1 VELRKRSG
9 NDVMLPFR
17 IAAWT
22 RRLHVDILHARG
34 SPTLVETAVAGY
46 AARVPRTV
54 YGFHGKT
61 VAELGRKSARRRLAE
76 MTVPRLYDAIVTLT
90 DSMKADLT
98 RTCRLDAAR
107 VRVIPNG
114 VDGEVFRP
122 IDRRAA
128 LPAESGPPRDVLILG
143 TVGRLDPVKSHG
155 VIIRALARLRACG
168 TDAFL
173 LLIGEGPERPRLER
187 EIRESGLA
195 GQVRLFGHT
204 DRVRDVLNCLDIYV
218 QASLY
223 EGFSN
228 TVLEAMACGLPVVAT
243 RTGGTVDLLRDG
255 HEGYLFEPDDDP
267 ALTALLL
274 ELRHRD
280 RRREMGPGESST
292 TELDAV
298 RHLRRMALVRVA
310 HSRGVVRH
318 QRGSRDR
325 VHEDLPVLRA
335 VYRRRDLAVADTALR
350 PRRLRVVR
358 SPRSVGSSPGHGGQ
372 SAPGYSL
379 GRRLQLPGGRAGGHD
394 PVRAHGGAGSRGLPS
409 KARR

>member
-1 VELRKRSG
+1 MRPITVGHTIWSLSDGGMERGLLNVVNRADETGFRHVILCLGEAGPLASRVSASSCRVVELRKRSG

-17 IAAWT
+17 IAAWA

-34 SPTLVETAVAGY
+34 WPTLVETAVAGY
-46 AARVPRTV
+46 AARIPRTV

-61 VAELGRKSARRRLAE
+61 AAELGRKSARRRLAE

-122 IDRRAA
+122 IDRRAE
-128 LPAESGPPRDVLILG
+128 LRAEFGLPRDVLILG
-143 TVGRLDPVKSHG
+143 TVGRLDPVKNHG
-155 VIIRALARLRACG
+155 VIIRALARLRARG

-280 RRREMGPGESST
+280 RRREMGRSG
-292 TELDAV
+292 
-298 RHLRRMALVRVA
+298 
-310 HSRGVVRH
+310 
-318 QRGSRDR
+318 
-325 VHEDLPVLRA
+325 
-335 VYRRRDLAVADTALR
+335 RRRAMEDFPLVKMVHGYERLYRELGPRAATAR
-350 PRRLRVVR
+350 PPEPSRRL
-358 SPRSVGSSPGHGGQ
+358 GH
-372 SAPGYSL
+372 SA
-379 GRRLQLPGGRAGGHD
+379 
-394 PVRAHGGAGSRGLPS
+394 
-409 KARR
+409 